1 MVVAIAIGGWLGQSW
16 LPAPPAEPVANAAAS
31 LAPTASPT
39 TDASATPEPAAPAS
53 TPVASQAP
61 VTQPTPAPT
70 SPPAPV
76 TATPEL
82 RAALDAR
89 LARFQ
94 AKTGIPGVSV
104 AIVFPDGSTW
114 RGSAGLADVATGRKV
129 TADTAF
135 PVASVSKTFTA
146 ALVLALVED
155 GRLALDTTVRTY
167 LPTAPVAPA
176 TTVRQLLDH
185 TSGLRDFFYAAGID
199 AALLSRPGR
208 TWDANRS
215 LSYVR
220 KPYARPGT
228 SWHYSNTNYLVLGML
243 AEAVGGAPVA
253 DQLRTR
259 FLTPLGLEHT
269 WYQAAERP
277 RGPLA
282 HGYRVVG
289 PRAAPKPIDLSD
301 GSDIAPFTSVVTASG
316 AAGSIASTATDL
328 ARWARALYGGEALT
342 AESRFEMVADVAR
355 TARLHS
361 SIPYGLGVQAVSIR
375 GRLTLGH
382 SGRFLGSRAVTRW
395 LPKQQLAIAVV
406 TNQSGT
412 DPNRLVAA
420 LLEIVLPTP
429 TPAPICPVCPPAP

>member
-1 MVVAIAIGGWLGQSW
+1 MSRHLRRTILAALVAAVAIGGWLGQSW

-31 LAPTASPT
+31 MAPTASPT
-39 TDASATPEPAAPAS
+39 TDASATPEPAEPES
-53 TPVASQAP
+53 TPVASHAP
-61 VTQPTPAPT
+61 VTQPTAAP
-70 SPPAPV
+70 SAPPATV
-76 TATPEL
+76 SATPDL

-114 RGSAGLADVATGRKV
+114 RGSAGLADVATGREV
-129 TADTAF
+129 TPDTAF
-135 PVASVSKTFTA
+135 SVASVSKTFTA

-155 GRLALDTTVRTY
+155 GRLGLDTAVRIY

-185 TSGLRDFFYAAGID
+185 TSGLRDFYHGSGID

-215 LSYVR
+215 LRYVG

-282 HGYRVVG
+282 HGYRIVG
-289 PRAAPKPIDLSD
+289 PRAALKPIDLSD
-301 GSDIAPFTSVVTASG
+301 GSDIAPYTSVVTASG

-342 AESRFEMVADVAR
+342 AASRFEMVADVAR

-361 SIPYGLGVQAVSIR
+361 AIPYGLGVQAVSIR

-382 SGRFLGSRAVTRW
+382 SGRFVGSRAVTRW
-395 LPKQQLAIAVV
+395 LPKPVPL
-406 TNQSGT
+406 
-412 DPNRLVAA
+412 
-420 LLEIVLPTP
+420 
-429 TPAPICPVCPPAP
+429 CPVCSPAP